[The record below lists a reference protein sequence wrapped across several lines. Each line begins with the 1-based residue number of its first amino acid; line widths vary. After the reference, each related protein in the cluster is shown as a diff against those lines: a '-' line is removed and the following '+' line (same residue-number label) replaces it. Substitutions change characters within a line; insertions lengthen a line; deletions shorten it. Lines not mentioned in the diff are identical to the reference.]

1 MPSVAADASLP
12 GPDAGPDGASDAGV
26 DAGWVIDPISPDDLV
41 RGGGASTERAPR
53 PSWGVVKVAGEGA
66 RLHLI
71 EAMRV
76 VDPGQSDW
84 RARFRLV
91 ALERG
96 LESWSFP
103 ADPDDQIADVAVHP
117 SGDLTLAIARHQP
130 ASSAFDLVRLRRDGS
145 VLARLTMTSPSSV
158 PEGDY
163 AADDPRPLF
172 RMKADPAD
180 ALSSGW
186 VQLLADGEGLIVA
199 FLSYLDVPESDRRYG
214 SLAMGLAVHDW
225 SPNGYSERWARVVE
239 GRHLCQPAGWAYDEL
254 RWREQAIRP
263 FLARDEETG
272 DILVGRAWNSSRC
285 AANVRTFGEFTQED
299 CEAGAVRFN
308 EVERLPLAVTGFSR
322 SGTRLGTRVIAPDS
336 DAAEQVPFAMAVR
349 GGRIA
354 VAGSLV
360 RMTPDHRSKRTY
372 PDANGYVDY
381 DGYIAFYGADGHPL
395 AHQDFNQGRGDV
407 LAALRWT
414 RSGVFAVGSAGW
426 DRWQGGMSI
435 SRGAD
440 PLLVWLSAEA
450 STSASRV
457 IPLSDGSRHFNLHDL
472 ALDVHSVTAF
482 GVSDA
487 PMTHSS
493 GGGNAAAATFGF
505 LRVTLDAESVK

>member
-1 MPSVAADASLP
+1 MPAVAADASFP
-12 GPDAGPDGASDAGV
+12 SFDAGPDGASDAGA
-26 DAGWVIDPISPDDLV
+26 DAGWGIDPISPADLI
-41 RGGGASTERAPR
+41 RDGASSTEHTPR

-66 RLHLI
+66 RLYLI
-71 EAMRV
+71 EATRV

-84 RARFRLV
+84 RVRFRLV
-91 ALERG
+91 ALDQG

-103 ADPDDQIADVAVHP
+103 AEPDDQIADVAVHP

-145 VLARLTMTSPSSV
+145 VLARLTMTSPSSI
-158 PEGDY
+158 PEGDH
-163 AADDPRPLF
+163 AAGDPRPLF
-172 RMKADPAD
+172 RLKADPAD
-180 ALSSGW
+180 ALSAGW
-186 VQLLADGEGLIVA
+186 VQLLADGEGLIVS
-199 FLSYLDVPESDRRYG
+199 FLSYIDVPEADGRNG
-214 SLAMGLAVHDW
+214 SLAMGLAVYDW

-239 GRHLCQPAGWAYDEL
+239 GPHRCQPKAWAYDEL
-254 RWREQAIRP
+254 RWREQAVRP
-263 FLARDEETG
+263 FLAQDEETG
-272 DILVGRAWNSSRC
+272 DILVGRAWNTSRC
-285 AANVRTFGEFTQED
+285 AAHVRTFGEFTQED
-299 CEAGAVRFN
+299 CDADAVSSF
-308 EVERLPLAVTGFSR
+308 EVERLPLAVTGFAR
-322 SGTRLGTRVIAPDS
+322 SGTRLGTRILAPDS
-336 DAAEQVPFAMAVR
+336 DAAEQVPFGMAVR

-381 DGYIAFYGADGHPL
+381 DGYVAFYGADGIPL
-395 AHQDFNQGRGDV
+395 AHQDFNLGRGDV

-440 PLLVWLSAEA
+440 PLLVWLSADA
-450 STSASRV
+450 SASASRV

-472 ALDVHSVTAF
+472 ALDVHSVMAF

-493 GGGNAAAATFGF
+493 GGGNASAATFGF
-505 LRVTLDAESVK
+505 LRVTLDAQ